1 MSSPDYI
8 LYLKIH
14 DCGDEDTENLKKYY
28 EDLSNKLSAKYGKD
42 PLNFKTY
49 DHDDS
54 GLDLV
59 SPTDD
64 AIQESRFKL
73 YDLKVSCALYQS
85 VKISEGC
92 NAEITNKLIPSPYY
106 LYPRSS
112 MSKTRFRLANS
123 VGIIDSGYRGTIKAA
138 LDALPNKNSRGY
150 WFHIEKGSR
159 LVQIC
164 TPTLQPIKQLIIADT
179 LDVTRRNEGGFGS
192 TGM

>member
-1 MSSPDYI
+1 MSTPDYI

-14 DCGDEDTENLKKYY
+14 DCGDEDTANLKKYY
-28 EDLSNKLSAKYGKD
+28 EDLANKLSAKYGKD
-42 PLNFKTY
+42 PFNFKTY

-92 NAEITNKLIPSPYY
+92 NADITNKLIPSPYY

-138 LDALPNKNSRGY
+138 LDALPNRVSQGY
-150 WFHIEKGSR
+150 WSRIEKGSR

-164 TPTLQPIKQLIIADT
+164 TPTLQPIKQLIITDT